1 MRFWDTSAIV
11 PLLIREA
18 TSEVL
23 VDLIHADSSI
33 GVWWG
38 TEIECL
44 SAFARRE
51 REGKMSRIDVVHAE
65 SGLRNILE
73 GALEIIPNMEVRR
86 HARRLLMIHP
96 LRAADALQ
104 LAAALVIAGDEPQ
117 ELAMITLDQNL
128 ALCAQREG
136 LQVLPA

>member
-104 LAAALVIAGDEPQ
+104 LAAALVMAGDEPQ

>member
-18 TSEVL
+18 SSDAM

-44 SAFARRE
+44 SALARRE

-73 GALEIIPNMEVRR
+73 GALEVIPSMEVRR
-86 HARRLLMIHP
+86 HARRLLMTHP

-104 LAAALVIAGDEPQ
+104 LAAALVLAGDEPHD
-117 ELAMITLDQNL
+117 LAMITLDQNL

-136 LQVLPA
+136 LQVLPG